1 MSKLSYKVYCENQGR
16 IEPYDI
22 FESEYWER
30 EAIAAKKE
38 TNSREEWKED
48 FRLRLMAQY
57 WSRCEYELLLVE
69 WPACVPISAIDEIQQ
84 EIEDYEKKY
93 GHKLYRVTI
102 PLPKSTE
109 KIDIYDQ
116 LMLNKEIFFD
126 YVWKNI

>member
-1 MSKLSYKVYCENQGR
+1 MPKLSYKVYHENQGR

-22 FESEYWER
+22 FESGYWER
-30 EAIAAKKE
+30 EAIAAKEK
-38 TNSREEWKED
+38 TNSREEWEET

-69 WPACVPISAIDEIQQ
+69 WPACVPISAIDEMAK
-84 EIEDYEKKY
+84 EVKTYKREY
-93 GHKLYRVTI
+93 GHLPYRVDAQ
-102 PLPKSTE
+102 LPESTK

-126 YVWKNI
+126 YVWRNI

>member
-1 MSKLSYKVYCENQGR
+1 MSKLSYKVYCENHGR

-22 FESEYWER
+22 FESGYWER
-30 EAIAAKKE
+30 EAIAAKEE
-38 TNSREEWKED
+38 TNSREEWEQD

-57 WSRCEYELLLVE
+57 WSRCEYELLLME
-69 WPACVPISAIDEIQQ
+69 WPACVPISAIDEMRQ

-93 GHKLYRVTI
+93 GHKLYRVTV

-109 KIDIYDQ
+109 KIDIYNQ